1 MGAEL
6 KGLWLAEIK
15 GEIRAEATKSWTSE
29 LGVVTSGKVLP
40 GKTVYGKC
48 GIMKENMYGYSATR
62 YSNCTVGNK
71 VNMSVYAPYREGGE
85 FPNPSRDTDL
95 APD

>member
-29 LGVVTSGKVLP
+29 LGVVTSGKMLP

-48 GIMKENMYGYSATR
+48 GIMKENPTPVIRDYVR
-62 YSNCTVGNK
+62 
-71 VNMSVYAPYREGGE
+71 
-85 FPNPSRDTDL
+85 PSRCAQPPAGRIRPGARGVL
-95 APD
+95 GRIACAPT